1 LGTSEIFQAIDS
13 EVKKEVDEAARK
25 AKTDTEIPMEELP
38 ADIYSAPLEENVR
51 NVAPWEPLHHKRI
64 GAAVNL
70 K

>member
-1 LGTSEIFQAIDS
+1 
-13 EVKKEVDEAARK
+13 
-25 AKTDTEIPMEELP
+25 MEELP
-38 ADIYSAPLEENVR
+38 ADIYSAPLEDEIR